1 MHEELK
7 KFATFLIKP
16 LDNKKNKCYN
26 RLIKGKEKRKK
37 MDKYL
42 NLYRLSLMPF
52 GRGSRVTI
60 DT

>member
-7 KFATFLIKP
+7 KFATFLMKP

-37 MDKYL
+37 WINEL
-42 NLYRLSLMPF
+42 
-52 GRGSRVTI
+52 VTKSSW
-60 DT
+60 TQKLVR